1 MIIIPSSWCNFRC
14 IYCYE
19 NDHFRIRNI
28 LTTPE
33 IIKRIKLFLENNI
46 KTVFSRKSISDGME
60 ESLLLDFKTIKDIM
74 DFANLMAKTYKIDI
88 VGEIIT
94 NGYLLDITKFK
105 ILLEKM

>member
-1 MIIIPSSWCNFRC
+1 
-14 IYCYE
+14 
-19 NDHFRIRNI
+19 
-28 LTTPE
+28 
-33 IIKRIKLFLENNI
+33 
-46 KTVFSRKSISDGME
+46 ME